1 MKDNFTNNNNQ
12 VKLLRELIRRLPE
25 ERRVLEWQMQQN
37 KMLKIN
43 TKIEVLTKKNTEGMH
58 LKKTSTEI
66 SIKIS
71 WYKWKYNIPLHF

>member
-1 MKDNFTNNNNQ
+1 
-12 VKLLRELIRRLPE
+12 
-25 ERRVLEWQMQQN
+25 MQQN

-71 WYKWKYNIPLHF
+71 

>member
-43 TKIEVLTKKNTEGMH
+43 TKIEVLTKK
-58 LKKTSTEI
+58 
-66 SIKIS
+66 
-71 WYKWKYNIPLHF
+71 KYWRYAFEKD